1 MPLHIAIAQINPT
14 VGDLPG
20 NARLIVEAA
29 RAAHAQGAQLLLTP
43 ELAVCG
49 YPSHCRSRSHAARI
63 VSRDTQK
70 LTRTYL

>member
-29 RAAHAQGAQLLLTP
+29 RAAQVNVDLRGEEANEKLRRLP
-43 ELAVCG
+43 
-49 YPSHCRSRSHAARI
+49 
-63 VSRDTQK
+63 VSLDRK
-70 LTRTYL
+70 SVV